1 MYKKT
6 LLLISLLSAI
16 KLTTASNKK
25 ISQDMSL
32 IPITRDE
39 LKQLK
44 IQADEEKRKA
54 ELASAIKELYD
65 MIVRRATGSTDT
77 NISFNVIEDAA
88 RMRLMDVHQQQKYRQ
103 TLQPQLSQTFTI
115 IITDEFRGDVVKG
128 LRELFPDSKIEYKVV
143 VMARA
148 PDGKMHDVSKMD
160 SSVAPFIHASQT
172 KTTKVIDI
180 DWS

>member
-1 MYKKT
+1 
-6 LLLISLLSAI
+6 
-16 KLTTASNKK
+16 
-25 ISQDMSL
+25 MSL

-54 ELASAIKELYD
+54 EIASAIKEMYD

-77 NISFNVIEDAA
+77 NLQFNVFEDA
-88 RMRLMDVHQQQKYRQ
+88 RMRQMNVHQQQQYRQ
-103 TLQPQLSQTFTI
+103 MLQQQQQPQTPSV
-115 IITDEFRGDVVKG
+115 IITEELIGDVVSG
-128 LRELFPDSKIEYKVV
+128 LRGLFPDSKIEYRVA

-148 PDGKMHDVSKMD
+148 PDGKMYDVSKMD
-160 SSVAPFIHASQT
+160 ASVTPFIHASQT
-172 KTTKVIDI
+172 QTTKVINI

>member
-1 MYKKT
+1 MKA

-16 KLTTASNKK
+16 KLTPASPKK
-25 ISQDMSL
+25 ISQEMSL

-54 ELASAIKELYD
+54 ELASAIKIMYD
-65 MIVRRATGSTDT
+65 MIVHRATGFTDT
-77 NISFNVIEDAA
+77 KMQFNVIEDAN
-88 RMRLMDVHQQQKYRQ
+88 MRQMDMHQQQRYRQ
-103 TLQPQLSQTFTI
+103 THAQQQPLNPSI
-115 IITDEFRGDVVKG
+115 IITDELRGDVVSG
-128 LRELFPDSKIEYKVV
+128 LRELFPDSKIDYKVA

-148 PDGKMHDVSKMD
+148 PDGKMYDVSTMD
-160 SSVAPFIHASQT
+160 SPFIHASQT

>member
-1 MYKKT
+1 MKVT
-6 LLLISLLSAI
+6 
-16 KLTTASNKK
+16 
-25 ISQDMSL
+25 QEMSL

-54 ELASAIKELYD
+54 ELASAIKIMYD
-65 MIVRRATGSTDT
+65 MIVQRATGFTDT
-77 NISFNVIEDAA
+77 KMRFNVIEDE
-88 RMRLMDVHQQQKYRQ
+88 RMRQMDIHQQQRYRQ
-103 TLQPQLSQTFTI
+103 THAQQQPLNPSI
-115 IITDEFRGDVVKG
+115 IITEELRGDVVSG
-128 LRELFPDSKIEYKVV
+128 LRELFPDSKIDYKVA

-148 PDGKMHDVSKMD
+148 PDGKMYDVSIMD
-160 SSVAPFIHASQT
+160 SPFIHASQT

>member
-1 MYKKT
+1 
-6 LLLISLLSAI
+6 
-16 KLTTASNKK
+16 
-25 ISQDMSL
+25 MSL

-44 IQADEEKRKA
+44 IQADEEKRKVEIA
-54 ELASAIKELYD
+54 CAIKELYD
-65 MIVRRATGSTDT
+65 MIIQRATGSTDT
-77 NISFNVIEDAA
+77 NLQINVIEDAA

-128 LRELFPDSKIEYKVV
+128 LRELFPDSKIEYKVA

-148 PDGKMHDVSKMD
+148 PDGKMYDVSKME
-160 SSVAPFIHASQT
+160 SPFVRASQT
-172 KTTKVIDI
+172 QTTKVIDI
-180 DWS
+180 DWT

>member
-1 MYKKT
+1 MKS
-6 LLLISLLSAI
+6 LLLLSLIGAI
-16 KLTTASNKK
+16 KLTAASNKK

-54 ELASAIKELYD
+54 EIASAIKELYD
-65 MIVRRATGSTDT
+65 MTVRRATGSTDT
-77 NISFNVIEDAA
+77 NISIKVIEDENMR
-88 RMRLMDVHQQQKYRQ
+88 RMDAHQQQQYRQ
-103 TLQPQLSQTFTI
+103 SQMSQTSTI
-115 IITDEFRGDVVKG
+115 IITEEFRGDVVKG
-128 LRELFPDSKIEYKVV
+128 LRELFPDSKIEYRVA

-148 PDGKMHDVSKMD
+148 LDGKMYDVSKMD
-160 SSVAPFIHASQT
+160 SPFIHASQT
-172 KTTKVIDI
+172 QTTKVINI